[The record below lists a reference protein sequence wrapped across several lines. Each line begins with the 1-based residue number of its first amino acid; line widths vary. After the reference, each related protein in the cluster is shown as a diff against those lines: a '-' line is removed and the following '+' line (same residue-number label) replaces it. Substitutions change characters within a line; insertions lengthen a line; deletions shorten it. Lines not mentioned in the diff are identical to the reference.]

1 MRLGAGEM
9 ASKLQHV
16 VIDDRRKF
24 EELFHGFTK
33 LWAIS
38 YVVSPELLLDF
49 FDKRGYTQVE
59 LLVGESLTAET
70 YRQGLKEKG
79 VQVTQRLAERVEDG
93 TLRIY
98 FPKVTVHSK
107 FYILEGDSSSRVIVS
122 SANLTET
129 AHQASRQI
137 NYAWYR
143 DVSPDD
149 PWLHQRRQDYT
160 AHFRNCQLFMG
171 DLKELLRECPDS
183 DKPQVLE
190 VWLRGV
196 SDDEE
201 KAEVR
206 SVLQEAAAM
215 ALRDEPII
223 SLRLPEP
230 KRAKEKI
237 KRMMVPLNPVMNGN
251 DLLLNGS
258 EFIRYVQENY
268 NFPLMRVDVD
278 RGEILLGMNGSKI
291 SRTEPLPDPAVV
303 NSSLQHIEDYVN
315 MVDFGKTPDPMYVK
329 MSMFEALLYGLS
341 APFANEYMKVKQI
354 RLPLVER
361 RGPLFLYIYGGA
373 QNGKTTFFEFVSKL
387 LTGYVM
393 RPLKPKDFTQGRID
407 MASTLGTAFPLMF
420 DDVNPGSRH
429 VVFESIVKSHWES
442 EWTADYVRPQIMISS
457 NTPKLK
463 EWAKSRVKRI
473 DFDVQ
478 FSPNRDAKERLQKI
492 FDTENH
498 LFKWFSHLY
507 LGYLGRDELLSE
519 DQLQVS
525 RLIMSGLYKYT
536 QRILPPFFPER
547 PIEELYDSGRRTWQ
561 ELVSLSIVEFT
572 RNKGSTLIRFK
583 PDVPIH
589 EISDYRGCLPQSM
602 KHHQRGS
609 TLVME
614 TPDEFR
620 EWLQDGK
627 PQRRS
632 WASRLFRRQDGF

>member
-1 MRLGAGEM
+1 MRGAAEM
-9 ASKLQHV
+9 ASKLVHNV

-24 EELFHGFTK
+24 EELFNGFTK
-33 LWAIS
+33 LCAIS
-38 YVVSPELLLDF
+38 YVVTPALLLEF
-49 FDKRGYTQVE
+49 FDKRGYREIE
-59 LLVGESLTAET
+59 LLVGEGLTAET

-79 VQVTQRLAERVEDG
+79 VQATQRLAERVEDG
-93 TLRIY
+93 TLQIY
-98 FPKVTVHSK
+98 FPNKVTVHSK

-143 DVSPDD
+143 DVSTDD
-149 PWLHQRRQDYT
+149 PWLHQYRQDYR
-160 AHFRNCQLFMG
+160 AHFKNCQLFMG
-171 DLKELLRECPDS
+171 DLMQLLHECPES
-183 DKPQVLE
+183 DKSQVVE
-190 VWLRGV
+190 AWLRGT
-196 SDDEE
+196 SADEE
-201 KAEVR
+201 NAEVR
-206 SVLQEAAAM
+206 SVLQEASGM
-215 ALRDEPII
+215 ALRDEPIV

-230 KRAKEKI
+230 KGAKERI
-237 KRMMVPLNPVMNGN
+237 KRWMARLKPEMSGN
-251 DLLLNGS
+251 ELLLNGA

-268 NFPLMRVDVD
+268 QFPLMRVDVD
-278 RGEILLGMNGSKI
+278 RGEILLGMNGTKS

-303 NSSLQHIEDYVN
+303 NLSLQHIEDYVN
-315 MVDFGKTPDPMYVK
+315 MVDFGKTTDLMCVK

-361 RGPLFLYIYGGA
+361 RGPLFLYIYGPA

-393 RPLKPKDFTQGRID
+393 RPLKSTDFTQGRID

-478 FSPNRDAKERLQKI
+478 FTPNRDAKERLQKI
-492 FDTENH
+492 FDAENQ

-525 RLIMSGLYKYT
+525 RLIMRELYDYA
-536 QRILPPFFPER
+536 QRDLPGFFPER
-547 PIEELYDSGRRTWQ
+547 PIEESYDSGRRTWQ

-572 RNKGSTLIRFK
+572 RQKGSTLIHFK
-583 PDVPIH
+583 RDVPIH
-589 EISDYRGCLPQSM
+589 EINDYRGCLPQSV

-609 TLVME
+609 TLIME
-614 TPDEFR
+614 TPDEF
-620 EWLQDGK
+620 EAWIQDGK
-627 PQRRS
+627 PKHRS
-632 WASRLFRRQDGF
+632 WFQRLGR